1 MKKLLVGLLL
11 VTSFSVMAAETRSF
25 RVGGDI
31 VQVGDSVGSLV
42 IKAGKP
48 IYQHSYTIDTGN
60 NTSISVTDYIYEV
73 GNEIYTVTVREGRVS
88 KITWERR

>member
-1 MKKLLVGLLL
+1 
-11 VTSFSVMAAETRSF
+11 MAAETQSF

-31 VQVGDSVGSLV
+31 VQVGDSIGSLL

-48 IYQHSYTIDTGN
+48 IHQHTYTIDTRN
-60 NTSISVTDYIYEV
+60 NTSISVTDYVYSV
-73 GNEIYTVTVREGRVS
+73 GNEIYTVTIREGRVS